1 MMGLLLALALLA
13 DDPCAAAPPAAGTPD
28 PAAAR
33 AYREVADAE
42 RRAGASETAALA
54 YREALA
60 RDPEDQASRTALD
73 AICRERGTAA
83 PFQRGLREMEAGDL
97 RAAARSLAEARG
109 AGAGAAAALLEGVCA
124 YELGDDAGARARLAE
139 AREDP
144 AHRDAADLYL
154 GFLALREGDGDAA
167 VRALEAAG
175 QDPQLYALVAP
186 LARTARRTG
195 RLVLAALVATGWDS
209 NAQLAPSGT
218 PIDTSSDGQLD
229 AAASALYRPL
239 GESGPYLSGRG
250 LFHQQF
256 RFGDLDSWGLAG
268 AAGWQLGRGQRALFA
283 EYGYEYRTLGGSP
296 FLSAHGVRA
305 AGWVPAGPLTI
316 AATYLLRFES
326 YQGALYQPFSGT
338 FQAGE
343 ANVSGRLTP
352 KARLVLGYRLARDG
366 VDLPQLSFVEHGPR
380 AALRLDVSPRG
391 RLVVDAAFSWR
402 AYDALDPQLGL
413 VRSDTYLDGAAA
425 LEWDLTTRAFVRVS
439 VEARQAWSNAAGFT
453 YFRLAPSVGMGWVA
467 GL

>member
-1 MMGLLLALALLA
+1 
-13 DDPCAAAPPAAGTPD
+13 
-28 PAAAR
+28 
-33 AYREVADAE
+33 
-42 RRAGASETAALA
+42 
-54 YREALA
+54 
-60 RDPEDQASRTALD
+60 
-73 AICRERGTAA
+73 
-83 PFQRGLREMEAGDL
+83 
-97 RAAARSLAEARG
+97 
-109 AGAGAAAALLEGVCA
+109 
-124 YELGDDAGARARLAE
+124 
-139 AREDP
+139 
-144 AHRDAADLYL
+144 
-154 GFLALREGDGDAA
+154 

-175 QDPQLYALVAP
+175 QDPQLSSLVAP

-195 RLVLAALVATGWDS
+195 RLVLAALAATGWDS

-268 AAGWQLGRGQRALFA
+268 AAGWQLGRGRRALFA

-305 AGWVPAGPLTI
+305 AGWAPAGPLTV

-343 ANVSGRLTP
+343 ANASARLTP
-352 KARLVLGYRLARDG
+352 KARLVLGYRLSRDG
-366 VDLPQLSFVEHGPR
+366 VELPQLSFVEHGPR

-425 LEWDLTTRAFVRVS
+425 LEWDLTARTFVRVS

-453 YFRLAPSVGMGWVA
+453 YFRLAPSVGVGWVA

>member
-13 DDPCAAAPPAAGTPD
+13 DDPCAPAPPAAVTPD

-33 AYREVADAE
+33 AYREVAEAE
-42 RRAGASETAALA
+42 RQAGAAETAALA

-73 AICRERGTAA
+73 ALCRERGPAA
-83 PFQRGLREMEAGDL
+83 PFQRGLREMETGDL
-97 RAAARSLAEARG
+97 RAAVRSFAEARG
-109 AGAGAAAALLEGVCA
+109 AGAGASAALLEGVCA
-124 YELGDDAGARARLAE
+124 YELGDDAGARARFAE

-154 GFLALREGDGDAA
+154 GLLALREGDRDAA
-167 VRALEAAG
+167 VRALESAG
-175 QDPQLYALVAP
+175 QDPQLSALVAP
-186 LARTARRTG
+186 LARAAQRTG
-195 RLVLAALVATGWDS
+195 RLVLAALAASGWDS

-250 LFHQQF
+250 LLHQQF

-268 AAGWQLGRGQRALFA
+268 AAGWQLGRGRRALFA

-305 AGWVPAGPLTI
+305 AGWAPAGPLTVS
-316 AATYLLRFES
+316 ATYLLRFES

-343 ANVSGRLTP
+343 ANASGRLTP
-352 KARLVLGYRLARDG
+352 KARLVLGYRLSRDG

-380 AALRLDVSPRG
+380 ASLRLDVSPRG

-425 LEWDLTTRAFVRVS
+425 LEWDLTARTFVRVS